1 MRPGAMMTS
10 GALSLAVLGAPG
22 CKRSNTVKIAW
33 DAPVTAPK
41 GYRILL
47 DDQVVKDIPPP
58 PLDSSCSCPTVSLT
72 VLPGPHKIT
81 VVAYNEFGDST
92 PSAIT
97 FVK

>member
-1 MRPGAMMTS
+1 MKCGSVMV
-10 GALSLAVLGAPG
+10 GLLSLAVVSGPA
-22 CKRSNTVKIAW
+22 CKPSNTIKLAW
-33 DAPVTAPK
+33 DPPNPVPK

-58 PLDSSCSCPTVSLT
+58 PLDKSCKCPTVS
-72 VLPGPHKIT
+72 VEVPPGPHKIT
-81 VVAYNEFGDST
+81 VVAYNENGESA